1 MSNFQKIQLGAAA
14 LLLLCLIPF
23 PYGVYTLVRFLMM
36 IVGGFLALH
45 YYSRD
50 NKALAIVFG
59 AIALLF
65 QPFFKIALG
74 REVWMVVDVVV
85 AVLLIVL
92 AVKKR

>member
-50 NKALAIVFG
+50 KKALAIVFG